1 LRRPH
6 TVLDYRREASKEGRV
21 VRHLAILAVPLIMT
35 GCGIPPAV
43 SIASYAL
50 DGVALVASGKTIK
63 DHALSVAVGQDC
75 SMFRVVSGEPI
86 CSDYEPNPAAA
97 AGLAAMPESE
107 EMLAA
112 TSDGRVIRVAAAP
125 VPPGTEAVVTA
136 SAPAEDQL
144 MTTRDGRVIL
154 VAATPAAPEAGPAA
168 VVPPPVPAADRSAA
182 NSPADAQEDA
192 LLTTRDGRVIL
203 VAALPRS
210 DTATPAETTVH
221 LSWIAPSLEGAATQ

>member
-1 LRRPH
+1 
-6 TVLDYRREASKEGRV
+6 

-50 DGVALVASGKTIK
+50 DGVALIASGKTIK

-107 EMLAA
+107 EMLAT

-125 VPPGTEAVVTA
+125 VSPGTEAVVTA
-136 SAPAEDQL
+136 SAPAEEQL

-154 VAATPAAPEAGPAA
+154 VAGPSAAPEAGPAA
-168 VVPPPVPAADRSAA
+168 VVAVVPPPVPVRSAA

-210 DTATPAETTVH
+210 DSATPAETTVH
-221 LSWIAPSLEGAATQ
+221 LSWVAPSLEGAATQ